1 MPASQS
7 PQVIGPYRTL
17 AALSDRGFGPE
28 YLAVRGGAGAAAIR
42 LLVLEGVK
50 PPLQKRL
57 KQRMREAV
65 GLRDPRLERVLE
77 LSDARGTQLL
87 ATECVLGVTLHELLQ
102 SSAEAPDPALLA
114 GIVAQAA
121 RGLHAL
127 HEHRD
132 RREAAL
138 EWVHGHLSPNSVL
151 IAWSGRVVV
160 TQIALA
166 ELAAARV
173 TGHFKYFSPEQ
184 ARAGALDRRSDV
196 FSLGLL
202 LYEALT
208 KTHPFSTESLPD
220 YMLSVLADSPRDPC
234 QLDAALPPELASVVM
249 RCIERDKE
257 RRFSDCRELADA
269 LLACPGVEAA
279 AEESNL
285 SAMLAE
291 RYAAE
296 REASEKLLA
305 RANALQ
311 DVSDPRLAER
321 SSGRGRV
328 RTLLVLV
335 MLAIAAAILAWVAI
349 GRAAP
354 TC

>member
-1 MPASQS
+1 MPQN
-7 PQVIGPYRTL
+7 PQIIGPYRTL
-17 AALSDRGFGPE
+17 AVLPDRGFGAE
-28 YLAVRGGAGAAAIR
+28 YLAVRQGAGAAAVR
-42 LLVLEGVK
+42 LLVLDGVK
-50 PPLQKRL
+50 PALQKRL
-57 KQRMREAV
+57 KKRTREAV
-65 GLRDPRLERVLE
+65 GLRDPRIERVLE
-77 LSDARGTQLL
+77 LSDARGAPVL

-102 SSAEAPDPALLA
+102 TPADAPDSAALA
-114 GIVAQAA
+114 GIVAHAA

-138 EWVHGHLSPNSVL
+138 EWVHGHLSPSSVL

-160 TQIALA
+160 TQIALV

-173 TGHFKYFSPEQ
+173 TGDFKYFSPEQ

-196 FSLGLL
+196 FSLGLV
-202 LYEALT
+202 LYEVLT

-234 QLDAALPPELASVVM
+234 ELDAALSSELASVVM
-249 RCIERDKE
+249 RCIERDPE
-257 RRFSDCRELADA
+257 RRFGDCSELADA
-269 LLACPGVEAA
+269 LLACPGVEVAA
-279 AEESNL
+279 KEPNL

-296 REASEKLLA
+296 RAASEDLLA
-305 RANALQ
+305 RAAAPP
-311 DVSDPRLAER
+311 DRADPPVAER
-321 SSGRGRV
+321 SSAPWRV
-328 RTLLVLV
+328 RPLLVLV
-335 MLAIAAAILAWVAI
+335 MLAIAAAILAWVVI

-354 TC
+354 SC